1 MKTLRTWLNM
11 TEGEVRDKTRDE
23 IIQIAAQNKIDRD
36 MAWEVSRI
44 HDNFKEFAEPS
55 ARLQAGCRPSR

>member
-1 MKTLRTWLNM
+1 M

-23 IIQIAAQNKIDRD
+23 IIPIAAQNKIDRD
-36 MAWEVSRI
+36 RAREVSRI

-55 ARLQAGCRPSR
+55 ARLQSGCRPSR